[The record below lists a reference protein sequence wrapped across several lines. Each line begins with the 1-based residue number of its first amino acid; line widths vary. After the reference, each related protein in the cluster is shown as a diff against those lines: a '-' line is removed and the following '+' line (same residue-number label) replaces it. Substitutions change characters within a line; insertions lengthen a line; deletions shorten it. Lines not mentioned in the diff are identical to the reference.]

1 MPTPISLFDYHLPP
15 EQIAQSSVVPRDS
28 SRLLVL
34 DRKNGE
40 RTHKKFFEIVDEL
53 VSGDVLVMNNTKVFK
68 ARLSGT
74 VSVRGKKIELEV
86 FLLRGE
92 GTRWSAMVRPGKKV
106 AVGDWIDL
114 RGMVATVVEKRE
126 DGVVTLE
133 MNASIDEVIAF
144 ANSHGEIPVPPY
156 VDQAP
161 AKLDDYQTVYA
172 KTVGSVAA
180 PTAGFHFTDEI
191 IAKLKAKGVQFE
203 FVTLHVG
210 IGTFRPV
217 KTDTLEEHVMHAEFV
232 TVDAETA
239 GRINAAKREGRRVVS
254 VGTTT
259 VRVLEGV
266 AAQSSSVIA
275 SSSERSNLS
284 RDCFVVETPRNAR
297 DVLPADGFSGDVN
310 LFITPGFDFKVIDA
324 LITNFHLP
332 KSTLLVLVSAFA
344 GRDSVVAAYEEAVRL
359 GYRFFSFGDA
369 MFIR

>member
-1 MPTPISLFDYHLPP
+1 M
-15 EQIAQSSVVPRDS
+15 
-28 SRLLVL
+28 LVL
-34 DRKNGE
+34 DRKSGE
-40 RTHKKFFEIVDEL
+40 RTHKVFRDIVDEL
-53 VSGDVLVMNNTKVFK
+53 VAGDVLVMNNTKVFK

-106 AVGDWIDL
+106 ALGDWIDL
-114 RGMVATVVEKRE
+114 RGIVATVVEKRE

-133 MNASIDEVIAF
+133 MNATVDEVIAF
-144 ANSHGEIPVPPY
+144 ADAHGEIPVPPY
-156 VDQAP
+156 VDKAP
-161 AKLDDYQTVYA
+161 EKIDDYQTVYA

-180 PTAGFHFTDEI
+180 PTAGFHFTDALIER
-191 IAKLKAKGVQFE
+191 LRAKGIRFE

-217 KTDTLEEHVMHAEFV
+217 KTETLEEHEMHAEFV
-232 TVDAETA
+232 TIDAETA
-239 GRINAAKREGRRVVS
+239 GRINAAKREGRRVIA

-266 AAQSSSVIA
+266 AS
-275 SSSERSNLS
+275 LS
-284 RDCFVVETPRNAR
+284 LRGPQDEAIPR
-297 DVLPADGFSGDVN
+297 DGFSGDVN
-310 LFITPGFDFKVIDA
+310 LFITPGFEFKVIDA

-344 GRDSVVAAYEEAVRL
+344 GRDNVVAAYEEAVRL

>member
-1 MPTPISLFDYHLPP
+1 MS
-15 EQIAQSSVVPRDS
+15 PRDS

-34 DRKNGE
+34 DRKTGE
-40 RTHKKFFEIVDEL
+40 RTHKVFRDIVDEL
-53 VSGDVLVMNNTKVFK
+53 IAGDVLVMNNTKVFK

-74 VSVRGKKIELEV
+74 VSVRGKKVELEV

-106 AVGDWIDL
+106 AAGDWIDL
-114 RGMVATVVEKRE
+114 RGMVAVVVEKRE

-133 MNASIDEVIAF
+133 MNATVEEVIAF
-144 ANSHGEIPVPPY
+144 ADAHGEIPVPPY
-156 VDQAP
+156 VDKAP
-161 AKLDDYQTVYA
+161 AKLDEYQTVYA

-180 PTAGFHFTDEI
+180 PTAGFHFTDNL
-191 IAKLKAKGVQFE
+191 IAALKAKGVQFE

-217 KTDTLEEHVMHAEFV
+217 KTETLEEHVMHAEFASI
-232 TVDAETA
+232 DAETT
-239 GRINAAKREGRRVVS
+239 GRINAAKREVRRVIA

-266 AAQSSSVIA
+266 AA
-275 SSSERSNLS
+275 RSGG
-284 RDCFVVETPRNAR
+284 A
-297 DVLPADGFSGDVN
+297 LPDDGFVGDVN
-310 LFITPGFDFKVIDA
+310 LFITPGFEFKVIDA

-344 GRDSVVAAYEEAVRL
+344 GRENVVAAYEEAVRL

>member
-1 MPTPISLFDYHLPP
+1 VPTPISLFDYHLPP
-15 EQIAQSSVVPRDS
+15 EQIAQFSVSPRDS
-28 SRLLVL
+28 SRMLVL
-34 DRKNGE
+34 DRASGE
-40 RTHKKFFEIVDEL
+40 RMHKVFWEIVDEL
-53 VSGDVLVMNNTKVFK
+53 VAGDVLVMNNTKVFK

-74 VSVRGKKIELEV
+74 VSVPGKKIGLEV

-106 AVGDWIDL
+106 ALGDWIDL
-114 RGMVATVVEKRE
+114 RGMVAVVVEKRD

-133 MNASIDEVIAF
+133 MNATVDEVIAF
-144 ANSHGEIPVPPY
+144 ADAHGEIPVPPY
-156 VDQAP
+156 VDKAP
-161 AKLDDYQTVYA
+161 AKLDEYQTVYA

-180 PTAGFHFTDEI
+180 PTAGFHFTDAL
-191 IAKLKAKGVQFE
+191 IATLKAKGVQFE

-217 KTDTLEEHVMHAEFV
+217 KTETLEEHVMHAEFV
-232 TVDAETA
+232 SIDAETA
-239 GRINAAKREGRRVVS
+239 GRINAAKREGRRIVA

-266 AAQSSSVIA
+266 ASSLRGVSTTKQSLDEIA
-275 SSSERSNLS
+275 SV
-284 RDCFVVETPRNAR
+284 CGPRNDR
-297 DVLPADGFSGDVN
+297 DVLPADGFSADVN
-310 LFITPGFDFKVIDA
+310 LFITPGFEFKVIDA

-344 GRDSVVAAYEEAVRL
+344 GRENVVAAYEEAVRL